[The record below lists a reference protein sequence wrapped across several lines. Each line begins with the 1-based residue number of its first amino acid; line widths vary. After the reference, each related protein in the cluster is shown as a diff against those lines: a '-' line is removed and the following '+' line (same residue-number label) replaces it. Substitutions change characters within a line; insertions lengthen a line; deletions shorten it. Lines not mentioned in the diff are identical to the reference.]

1 MKLFEI
7 HVSITVRIIYYTDPE
22 TYYSTSSVVRFGTLY
37 KWYGSLCEHCHIDR
51 LTSPMTSDIETVIEE
66 VKKTSIHLTICCLEY
81 MKISNTLMKFKPL
94 ILSNL
99 LY

>member
-7 HVSITVRIIYYTDPE
+7 HVSITVRIIYYTDPD

-66 VKKTSIHLTICCLEY
+66 VKKNEY
-81 MKISNTLMKFKPL
+81 TPH
-94 ILSNL
+94 NL
-99 LY
+99 LLGVHEDFKYADEIQTSDFK